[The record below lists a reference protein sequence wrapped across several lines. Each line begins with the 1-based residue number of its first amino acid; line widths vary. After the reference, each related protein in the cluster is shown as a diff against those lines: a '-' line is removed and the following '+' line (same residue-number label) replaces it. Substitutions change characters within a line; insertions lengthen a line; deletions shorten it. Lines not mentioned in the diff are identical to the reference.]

1 MLAVCDECAEAL
13 MDGANAFKRGTRKLH
28 NRLWWQ
34 NMKCNLILLGI
45 AVGILLSEL
54 HVGGWSKSGCGL

>member
-1 MLAVCDECAEAL
+1 